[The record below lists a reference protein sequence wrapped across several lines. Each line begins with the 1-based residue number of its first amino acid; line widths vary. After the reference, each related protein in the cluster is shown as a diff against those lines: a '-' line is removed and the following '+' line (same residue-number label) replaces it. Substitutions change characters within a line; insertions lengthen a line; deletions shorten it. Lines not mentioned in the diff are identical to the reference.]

1 VDYGKR
7 RPVSLMDRAKCA
19 FSLSLLE
26 TSGCAGGFENICSL
40 GLRIYDLVGLS
51 SRLEIGLGFKD

>member
-1 VDYGKR
+1 MDYGKR
-7 RPVSLMDRAKCA
+7 RPISLIDRAKYA

-26 TSGCAGGFENICSL
+26 TSGWACGFENICSL